1 MGIDE
6 ERLKQIYESWKTE
19 DLIKAITVDKTK
31 YEPFAIDLMSRE
43 IQKRNVKKEE
53 IVNFERNLL
62 EKEERL
68 CITGMPFCPNCHS
81 NNLREVLRLW
91 GFRDWFERSIL
102 GRLFSLSIPQ
112 YECLECGYNFTKNK
126 ENT

>member
-6 ERLKQIYESWKTE
+6 ERLKKIYERWKTE

-53 IVNFERNLL
+53 IAEFEETFLG
-62 EKEERL
+62 KQERL
-68 CITGMPFCPNCHS
+68 SVAGSPFCPNCLS
-81 NNLREVLRLW
+81 TNVKEL
-91 GFRDWFERSIL
+91 FA
-102 GRLFSLSIPQ
+102 LFSLKYFLLGRFLALTNPK
-112 YECLECGYNFTKNK
+112 YECLECGYHFSNNK
-126 ENT
+126 KSI